1 MKILITVACALLV
14 LAGIILN
21 SDVFAE
27 SASELADNTTGWILE
42 TTSFFEVKVE
52 HITKDHDEHPELYS
66 MNSEGFRGSEFIK
79 NKPDDTYRIIT
90 VGGSTTFG
98 SGVTNENTWPKILEK
113 KLQSSSEGKNI
124 EVINAGI
131 PAAASF
137 IESKLIKEKLIH
149 FKPDLIIIFDGNND
163 TACKMVEHTTK
174 YHNEPKERKIKLCGA
189 YLPDTYDEMYAERW
203 SDICKFGTE
212 NGFETVFILQ
222 PIPHFG
228 KILTDQEIV
237 NSVFV
242 RAEHPHYLN
251 SLESFAQQLSNI
263 EKHCTKAADFREI
276 FDYYLEPIYFDHVHV
291 GDRGNE
297 IIAGKILEL
306 ISSILH
312 EKGITKQ
319 IPVQDNIIKPSK
331 DPEVILQLYEANW
344 GKLLPNQKI
353 FVGQNLS
360 GKDFSNSN
368 LENEIFFGSDL
379 TNANFE
385 NSVLSGSDFSLANLK
400 NANLKNTVIDGI
412 KLWQTTLDRTDFT
425 NADFRQVNLVNVD
438 LTNTILKNSNLSN
451 KDLTK
456 TFLYKS
462 DLSGADLSHSNLS
475 VVYLG
480 DTILKDANFTNARL
494 YETDL
499 SLALDKDLSGTVLVG
514 ADITHSNLVG
524 VDFSGKDLSG
534 VNFYSSDLTGQDFTD
549 SVEFFANN
557 FAQAELSNA
566 NFEGV
571 DMFPD
576 ELFATVFKNKA
587 HLKILPDDEIIIEL
601 FGEYSQIIILS
612 TEIRGND
619 LAVNYIVWIGFPLAN
634 LENVNFKN
642 ADLKF
647 ASFYQANLTNADL
660 SGADLRKAFLSSADL
675 SNADLSGADLRKA
688 FLGNADLSNAN
699 LEGAILDGAT
709 LTCKNHP
716 VCN

>member
-1 MKILITVACALLV
+1 MKIPLIVACALLV

-27 SASELADNTTGWILE
+27 SASELVDNTTGWILE
-42 TTSFFEVKVE
+42 TTSFFEVEVE
-52 HITKDHDEHPELYS
+52 HITRDHNEHPELYS

-113 KLQSSSEGKNI
+113 KLQSISEGKNI

-137 IESKLIKEKLIH
+137 IESKLIKEKLID

-163 TACKMVEHTTK
+163 TGCKMVEHTTK
-174 YHNEPKERKIKLCGA
+174 YHNEPKEKKIKFCGA

-263 EKHCTKAADFREI
+263 EKHCTRAADFREI

-297 IIAGKILEL
+297 IIAIKVLEL
-306 ISSILH
+306 ISPILD
-312 EKGITKQ
+312 ENGASKVIPAQSNIVKPKQ
-319 IPVQDNIIKPSK
+319 N
-331 DPEVILQLYEANW
+331 PEIVLQLYESNW
-344 GKLLPNQKI
+344 GDLLPNQKNFI
-353 FVGQNLS
+353 AKNLS
-360 GKDFSNSN
+360 GKDFSNSS

-379 TNANFE
+379 RNANFE
-385 NSVLSGSDFSLANLK
+385 NSIISGSDFSLANLK
-400 NANLKNTVIDGI
+400 NANFKNAIIDGI
-412 KLWQTTLDRTDFT
+412 KLRQTTLDQTDFT
-425 NADFRQVNLVNVD
+425 NVDFSQVNLTNVD

-480 DTILKDANFTNARL
+480 DTILKDANFTNALL

-499 SLALDKDLSGTVLVG
+499 SLALDKDLSGTVLVQ
-514 ADITHSNLVG
+514 AVITHSNLVG

-534 VNFYSSDLTGQDFTD
+534 VNFFSSDLTGQDFRNNVT
-549 SVEFFANN
+549 FFDNK
-557 FAQAELSNA
+557 FQSTELSNA

-571 DMFPD
+571 DIFSGD
-576 ELFATVFKNKA
+576 LFSTTFKNKA
-587 HLKILPDDEIIIEL
+587 HLSMDVIENP
-601 FGEYSQIIILS
+601 EVDAA
-612 TEIRGND
+612 IREELCQGVGMLCNIMIVSAEVNGND
-619 LAVNYIVWIGFPLAN
+619 LVVNYIYYTSFKNAN
-634 LENVNFKN
+634 LENANFKN

-647 ASFYQANLTNADL
+647 VNFYLAN
-660 SGADLRKAFLSSADL
+660 L

>member
-42 TTSFFEVKVE
+42 TTSFFEVEVE

-113 KLQSSSEGKNI
+113 KLQSISEGKNI

-263 EKHCTKAADFREI
+263 EKHCTRAADFREI

-297 IIAGKILEL
+297 IIAIKVLEL
-306 ISSILH
+306 ISPILD
-312 EKGITKQ
+312 ENGASKVIPAQSNIVKPKQ
-319 IPVQDNIIKPSK
+319 N
-331 DPEVILQLYEANW
+331 PEIVLQLYESNW
-344 GKLLPNQKI
+344 GDLLPNQKNFI
-353 FVGQNLS
+353 AKNLS
-360 GKDFSNSN
+360 GKDFSNSS

-379 TNANFE
+379 RNANFE
-385 NSVLSGSDFSLANLK
+385 NSIISGSDFSLANLENANFK
-400 NANLKNTVIDGI
+400 NAIIDGI
-412 KLWQTTLDRTDFT
+412 KLRQTTLEQTDFS
-425 NADFRQVNLVNVD
+425 NVDFRQVNLLNVD
-438 LTNTILKNSNLSN
+438 FTNTILKNSNLSN

-456 TFLYKS
+456 TFLYKA
-462 DLSGADLSHSNLS
+462 DLSGADLSYSDLSIMYLKDTVLDDANLTGTILYEADLSLTLDTHLPGTVLISSTLTWANLANVDFSGKNLS
-475 VVYLG
+475 GVNFKGSDLTDQNFTNDVSFFGNNFKGTELSNADFEGVDLSAKSVIGIFENNSPLKILEITRIFLTYIWYNMIIISTGGDAIPVGFVVVNNFADANLEN
-480 DTILKDANFTNARL
+480 ANFTNA
-494 YETDL
+494 DL
-499 SLALDKDLSGTVLVG
+499 RHTNFDSANLA
-514 ADITHSNLVG
+514 
-524 VDFSGKDLSG
+524 
-534 VNFYSSDLTGQDFTD
+534 
-549 SVEFFANN
+549 
-557 FAQAELSNA
+557 NA
-566 NFEGV
+566 N
-571 DMFPD
+571 
-576 ELFATVFKNKA
+576 
-587 HLKILPDDEIIIEL
+587 
-601 FGEYSQIIILS
+601 
-612 TEIRGND
+612 
-619 LAVNYIVWIGFPLAN
+619 
-634 LENVNFKN
+634 
-642 ADLKF
+642 
-647 ASFYQANLTNADL
+647 
-660 SGADLRKAFLSSADL
+660 
-675 SNADLSGADLRKA
+675 
-688 FLGNADLSNAN
+688 LSNAN
-699 LEGAILDGAT
+699 LSNANLDGVNLQDAILDNAI
-709 LTCKNHP
+709 LSNASIKCKNHQI
-716 VCN
+716 CLN

>member
-42 TTSFFEVKVE
+42 TTSFFEVEVE

-113 KLQSSSEGKNI
+113 KLQNISKGKNI

-189 YLPDTYDEMYAERW
+189 YLPDTYDELYAERW

-212 NGFETVFILQ
+212 NGFETAFILQ

-237 NSVFV
+237 NSFFF

-276 FDYYLEPIYFDHVHV
+276 FDYYLEPIYFDYVHV

-297 IIAGKILEL
+297 IIAIKVLEL
-306 ISSILH
+306 ISPILD
-312 EKGITKQ
+312 ENGASKVTPAQSNIVKPKQ
-319 IPVQDNIIKPSK
+319 N
-331 DPEVILQLYEANW
+331 PEIILQLYESNW
-344 GKLLPNQKI
+344 GDLLPNQKNFI
-353 FVGQNLS
+353 AKNLS
-360 GKDFSNSN
+360 GKDFSNSS

-379 TNANFE
+379 RNANFE
-385 NSVLSGSDFSLANLK
+385 NSIISGSDFSLANLENANFK
-400 NANLKNTVIDGI
+400 NAIIDGI
-412 KLWQTTLDRTDFT
+412 KLRQTTLEQTDFS
-425 NADFRQVNLVNVD
+425 NVDFRQVNLLNVD
-438 LTNTILKNSNLSN
+438 FTNTILKNSNLSN

-456 TFLYKS
+456 TFLYKA
-462 DLSGADLSHSNLS
+462 DLSGADLSYSDLSIMYLKDTVLDNTNLTGTILYEADLSLTLDTHLPGTVLISSTLTWANLANVDFSGKNLS
-475 VVYLG
+475 GVNFKGSDLTGQNFTNDVSFFGNNFKGTELSNADFEGVDLSAKSVIGVFENNSPLKILEITRMFLTYIWYNMIIISTGGDVIPVDFVVINNFADANLEN
-480 DTILKDANFTNARL
+480 ANFTNA
-494 YETDL
+494 DL
-499 SLALDKDLSGTVLVG
+499 RHTNFDSANLAN
-514 ADITHSNLVG
+514 A
-524 VDFSGKDLSG
+524 
-534 VNFYSSDLTGQDFTD
+534 NF
-549 SVEFFANN
+549 
-557 FAQAELSNA
+557 SNA
-566 NFEGV
+566 N
-571 DMFPD
+571 
-576 ELFATVFKNKA
+576 
-587 HLKILPDDEIIIEL
+587 
-601 FGEYSQIIILS
+601 
-612 TEIRGND
+612 
-619 LAVNYIVWIGFPLAN
+619 
-634 LENVNFKN
+634 
-642 ADLKF
+642 
-647 ASFYQANLTNADL
+647 
-660 SGADLRKAFLSSADL
+660 
-675 SNADLSGADLRKA
+675 
-688 FLGNADLSNAN
+688 LSNAN
-699 LEGAILDGAT
+699 LDGVNLQGAILDNAI
-709 LTCKNHP
+709 LSNASIKCKNHQI
-716 VCN
+716 CLN

>member
-113 KLQSSSEGKNI
+113 KLQSISEGKNI

-237 NSVFV
+237 NSFFF

-276 FDYYLEPIYFDHVHV
+276 FDYYLEPIYFDYVHV

-297 IIAGKILEL
+297 IIAINVLEL
-306 ISSILH
+306 ISPILD
-312 EKGITKQ
+312 ENGASKVIPAQSNIVKPKQ
-319 IPVQDNIIKPSK
+319 N
-331 DPEVILQLYEANW
+331 PEIVLQLYESNW
-344 GKLLPNQKI
+344 GDLLPNQKNFI
-353 FVGQNLS
+353 AKNLS
-360 GKDFSNSN
+360 GKDFSNSS

-379 TNANFE
+379 ENANFE
-385 NSVLSGSDFSLANLK
+385 NSIISGSDFSLANLENANFK
-400 NANLKNTVIDGI
+400 NAIIDGI
-412 KLWQTTLDRTDFT
+412 KLRQTTLEQTDFS
-425 NADFRQVNLVNVD
+425 NVDFRQVNLLNVD

-456 TFLYKS
+456 TFLYKA
-462 DLSGADLSHSNLS
+462 DLSGADLSYSDLSIMYLKDTVLDDANLTGTILYEADLSLTLDTHLPGTVLIGSTLTWANLANVDFSGKNLS
-475 VVYLG
+475 GVNFKGSDLTGQNFTNDVSFFGNNFKETELSNADFEGVDLSAKSVIGIFENNSPLKILEITRIFLTYIWYNMIIISTGGDVIPVDFVVINNFADANLEN
-480 DTILKDANFTNARL
+480 ANFTNA
-494 YETDL
+494 DL
-499 SLALDKDLSGTVLVG
+499 RHTNFDSANLAN
-514 ADITHSNLVG
+514 A
-524 VDFSGKDLSG
+524 
-534 VNFYSSDLTGQDFTD
+534 NF
-549 SVEFFANN
+549 
-557 FAQAELSNA
+557 SNA
-566 NFEGV
+566 N
-571 DMFPD
+571 
-576 ELFATVFKNKA
+576 
-587 HLKILPDDEIIIEL
+587 
-601 FGEYSQIIILS
+601 
-612 TEIRGND
+612 
-619 LAVNYIVWIGFPLAN
+619 
-634 LENVNFKN
+634 
-642 ADLKF
+642 
-647 ASFYQANLTNADL
+647 
-660 SGADLRKAFLSSADL
+660 
-675 SNADLSGADLRKA
+675 
-688 FLGNADLSNAN
+688 LSNAN
-699 LEGAILDGAT
+699 LDGVNLQGAILDNAI
-709 LTCKNHP
+709 LSNASIKCKNHQI
-716 VCN
+716 CLN